1 MSRLTITNVIS
12 GQQVA
17 SHKVTPDETKNG
29 LKDGERTDKKR
40 TSTNTRKPTLD
51 KIPETELQQTG
62 QEPALLLGR
71 WLNTEEA
78 SKGFCEI
85 EFLDAGPQIKMR
97 AFGLD
102 EKGNKVELAEVPV
115 DIFTDTENQFSG
127 GNKFSANFD
136 FPLIRASLHGWV
148 KQGVLVISVFNVYKN
163 SEKGRNYFC
172 REFFYAA

>member
-12 GQQVA
+12 GQQIV
-17 SHKVTPDETKNG
+17 SRKIIPPRDKNEEN
-29 LKDGERTDKKR
+29 DQDKTSDKR
-40 TSTNTRKPTLD
+40 TSANTREPTLD
-51 KIPETELQQTG
+51 KIPVSYHLQE
-62 QEPALLLGR
+62 EPEPDLLLGR
-71 WLNTEEA
+71 WLNTEGA

-85 EFLDAGPQIKMR
+85 EFLDASHQIKMR

-102 EKGNKVELAEVPV
+102 ENGNKVELAEVPV
-115 DIFTDTENQFSG
+115 DIFSDNEGST

-136 FPLIRASLHGWV
+136 FPNIQASLHGWV

-163 SEKGRNYFC
+163 TDHGRNYFC

>member
-1 MSRLTITNVIS
+1 MSKLTITNVIS
-12 GQQVA
+12 GQQVISRKIA
-17 SHKVTPDETKNG
+17 PQQVKGITEEGKSNS
-29 LKDGERTDKKR
+29 KR

-51 KIPETELQQTG
+51 KISTSEF
-62 QEPALLLGR
+62 EPNVEEPVLLLGR
-71 WLNTEEA
+71 WLNTEPG

-85 EFLDAGPQIKMR
+85 EFLDARHQVKMR

-102 EKGNKVELAEVPV
+102 EKGNKVELAEVGV
-115 DIFTDTENQFSG
+115 DIFFDNDISI

-136 FPLIRASLHGWV
+136 FPSIKASLHGWV

-163 SEKGRNYFC
+163 SDNGRNYFC